1 MRTVVALA
9 VTVVTSLITALVT
22 GTLGG
27 PPGASAAPPAQ
38 SSAAA
43 QSGRGAANLRV
54 ATFNVRNVSL
64 DGSGTL
70 ATWAERRGTVIAQI
84 LGQAVD
90 VIGVQEVNPSKKFA
104 PRLVDGH
111 NQYVDLRNGLN
122 TAGGSYGLTNRYAY
136 NCKRPS
142 TSWKCK
148 PKNRKSSHSDR
159 ILYNTATLTLVK
171 QGKLKYHAQVAS
183 HSPSHLGW
191 AVLRSRVNGAEF
203 LFTTTHLEPKVKKVK
218 KAQWREMIKRIDKV
232 RDGRPVVA
240 VGDFNTTKYS
250 PVAAKMLPRMR
261 KHGYGDAIG
270 QRYKQN
276 PVRSPRARVMING
289 WINSLNRGS
298 RDVRTF
304 AYETDRSRTGDHV
317 DWIFASKGLPVLEHA
332 VVVDYDPATLTV
344 NGVVPSDHNMLRA
357 TLALG

>member
-9 VTVVTSLITALVT
+9 VTVVTTLVT
-22 GTLGG
+22 ATLGG

-43 QSGRGAANLRV
+43 KSGRAAANLRV

-64 DGSGTL
+64 DGSGAL

-90 VIGVQEVNPSKKFA
+90 VIGVQEVNPSRKFA

-122 TAGGSYGLTNRYAY
+122 KAGGAYELTNRYAY

-148 PKNRKSSHSDR
+148 PKNRRSSHSDR

-171 QGKLKYHAQVAS
+171 QGKLKYHSQVAS

-261 KHGYGDAIG
+261 RHGYGDAVG

-332 VVVDYDPATLTV
+332 VVVDYDPATLML

>member
-1 MRTVVALA
+1 MRTVVTLA
-9 VTVVTSLITALVT
+9 VSLVT
-22 GTLGG
+22 LVTPAATTLGSTTA
-27 PPGASAAPPAQ
+27 PAAAAPAAVAER
-38 SSAAA
+38 SARA
-43 QSGRGAANLRV
+43 SVDLRV

-64 DGSGTL
+64 DGAGTL
-70 ATWAERRGTVIAQI
+70 ATWAERRGTVIGQI
-84 LGQAVD
+84 LGQGVD

-104 PRLVDGH
+104 PRLVDGR
-111 NQYVDLRNGLN
+111 NQFIDLRNGLN
-122 TAGGSYGLTNRYAY
+122 KAGGAYELTNRYAY

-159 ILYNTATLTLVK
+159 ILYNTRTLALVR
-171 QGKLKYHAQVAS
+171 QGKLKYRAQVAS
-183 HSPSHLGW
+183 RSPSHLGW
-191 AVLRSRVNGAEF
+191 AVLRSRVNGAEL
-203 LFTTTHLEPKVKKVK
+203 LFTTTHLEPNVTRVK
-218 KAQWREMIKRIDKV
+218 KAQWKEMIKRIDKV

-261 KHGYGDAIG
+261 RHGYGDAIG

-276 PVRSPRARVMING
+276 PVQSPRARVMVNG
-289 WINSLNRGS
+289 WISSLNRGS

-304 AYETDRSRTGDHV
+304 AYEDDRRRTGDHV
-317 DWIFASKGLPVLEHA
+317 DWIFVSKGLPVLEHE
-332 VVVDYDPATLTV
+332 VVVDYDPASLQV

-357 TLALG
+357 TLSLG